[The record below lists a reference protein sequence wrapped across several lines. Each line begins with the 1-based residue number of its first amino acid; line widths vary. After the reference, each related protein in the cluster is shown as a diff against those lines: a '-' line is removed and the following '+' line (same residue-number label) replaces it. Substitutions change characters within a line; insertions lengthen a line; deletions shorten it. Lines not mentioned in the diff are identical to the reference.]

1 MTYSFEQIE
10 YKAEDGTILW
20 LDGCAECDVTYQK
33 GEPQTWEDPGC
44 PAEIIVESI
53 DDVSIETVALM
64 VNDEFAGLLSIGEIE
79 TPFLKKLEAFIEKD
93 QLEAAQAYALE
104 EDASEYVPEPDC

>member
-1 MTYSFEQIE
+1 
-10 YKAEDGTILW
+10 
-20 LDGCAECDVTYQK
+20 VTYQK

-44 PAEIIVESI
+44 PAEVIVESI

>member
-1 MTYSFEQIE
+1 
-10 YKAEDGTILW
+10 
-20 LDGCAECDVTYQK
+20 
-33 GEPQTWEDPGC
+33 
-44 PAEIIVESI
+44 
-53 DDVSIETVALM
+53 M
-64 VNDEFAGLLSIGEIE
+64 VRKGEIE